1 MVLKKNVKTRIC
13 LQKLARFATER
24 RAAVQHGAALCRSS
38 GWFQGGRN
46 GQISRCASQ
55 LGGGFF
61 LTDGGIE
68 ATLIFPEGPELKD
81 FAAFD
86 LLGRPGGKEALRKYF
101 RTYAEM
107 ATRFGPGRRAP

>member
-1 MVLKKNVKTRIC
+1 MAKYRD
-13 LQKLARFATER
+13 
-24 RAAVQHGAALCRSS
+24 ALP
-38 GWFQGGRN
+38 
-46 GQISRCASQ
+46 Q

-68 ATLIFPEGPELKD
+68 ATLIFPEGLELKD

-107 ATRFGPGRRAP
+107 ATRFGAGLVLESATRRANADLGRAPELQQERPGRCRSRSDRADMAGRWLRY